1 MLMLEIKTQ
10 VGNCL
15 KEKDQDEQDVW
26 RFNPFFLQQPGH

>member
-15 KEKDQDEQDVW
+15 KNDQDEQEVW
-26 RFNPFFLQQPGH
+26 QFNPFFLQQPGH